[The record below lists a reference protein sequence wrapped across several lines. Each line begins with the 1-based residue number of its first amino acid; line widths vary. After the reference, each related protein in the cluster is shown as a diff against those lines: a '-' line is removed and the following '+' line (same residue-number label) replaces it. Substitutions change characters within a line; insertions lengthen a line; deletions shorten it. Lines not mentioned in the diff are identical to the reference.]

1 VPSKP
6 GYEPLSQAKPSRH
19 PEVAGYQPDP
29 AAPSRV
35 PRPVT
40 ADRNYGEPA
49 TDRDLEALGVR
60 TVAIPRK
67 AKVSPARR
75 DAEHAGGSAGSSSGA
90 PAPKAGSATSSAD
103 SAGIA
108 PGWTAA
114 EEPRSG
120 ARTVT
125 SPTTWSRSAPWPAD
139 RPGTQCMPCRTSRPN
154 SVLRLSQVEVVR
166 TIPIPISAW
175 EHTARPRK

>member
-1 VPSKP
+1 MPSKP

-35 PRPVT
+35 PHPVT

-49 TDRDLEALGVR
+49 TGQDLEALGVR

-75 DAEHAGGSAGSSSGA
+75 DAEHAGGVRRLVKWRTGSEGRISYLKRRYSWDRTRLDGRGGA
-90 PAPKAGSATSSAD
+90 AIWCAHGDFA
-103 SAGIA
+103 
-108 PGWTAA
+108 
-114 EEPRSG
+114 
-120 ARTVT
+120 
-125 SPTTWSRSAPWPAD
+125 TTWSNQRPGQLT
-139 RPGTQCMPCRTSRPN
+139 RPGTQYMPCRTSRPN
-154 SVLRLSQVEVVR
+154 SALRLSQVEVVR